1 LRALRS
7 ADIASRSWATVGLLA
22 ELGGKAG
29 GSRVSLVDR
38 SSLTVAVVL
47 PCLNE
52 QEAVGLCVR
61 HARHALAAG
70 GLDGEVIVVDNGSTD
85 GSAEEAAAAGA
96 RVIAEPRRGY
106 GRALRTGFEGA
117 DADVVVMADADGT
130 YDLSKLPQLVRPVLD
145 GDADMALATRL
156 DGATRQSMP
165 LLHRY
170 LGTPVITF
178 LTSRA
183 CGRKVTGDSQT
194 GYRAF
199 RRDLMVGLD
208 LRSDGMELA
217 SEMLIK
223 AARGGLRIRDI
234 EGGYAPRIGESKLDT
249 WSDGWR
255 HLILIL
261 LLAPDLL
268 LIGPGLVLAAAGLAA
283 LGLGFVQPEGVE
295 IGSARWQPVFFSG
308 IAVVLGL
315 QALLGG
321 AILANASPVS
331 PTSRR
336 RFTFLDDPR
345 LPNRALAIGVLAV
358 LTGLAI
364 DVALFLAWWSD
375 RRSHPTTGVAFGFA
389 SLAQILLILG
399 GTVALCG
406 IIARFMR
413 RNGAHARVTSSTAAG
428 ARSKVDLGA

>member
-1 LRALRS
+1 
-7 ADIASRSWATVGLLA
+7 
-22 ELGGKAG
+22 
-29 GSRVSLVDR
+29 VSLVDNT
-38 SSLTVAVVL
+38 SQTVAVVL
-47 PCLNE
+47 PCLDE
-52 QEAVGLCVR
+52 REAVGLCVR
-61 HARHALAAG
+61 QARDALAAG

-85 GSAEEAAAAGA
+85 GSPEEAAAAGA

-106 GRALRTGFEGA
+106 GRALRTGFERA

-156 DGATRQSMP
+156 DGATRASMP

-178 LTSRA
+178 LTGRA
-183 CGRKVTGDSQT
+183 CGRKVTSDSQT

-199 RRDLMVGLD
+199 RRDRMLELG

-234 EGGYAPRIGESKLDT
+234 EGGYSPRIGESKLDT

-255 HLILIL
+255 HLLLIL

-283 LGLGFVQPEGVE
+283 LGLAFAQPQGVE

-308 IAVVLGL
+308 IALVLGV
-315 QALLGG
+315 QALLAG
-321 AILANASPVS
+321 AILANASPVAA
-331 PTSRR
+331 TSRR
-336 RFTFLDDPR
+336 RFAFLDDPR
-345 LPNRALAIGVLAV
+345 LANRALALGLGAILC
-358 LTGLAI
+358 GLAI
-364 DVALFLAWWSD
+364 DAALFLAWWTDTASA
-375 RRSHPTTGVAFGFA
+375 PTAGAAFGFA

-399 GTVALCG
+399 GTVALSG
-406 IIARFMR
+406 IIARFVR
-413 RNGAHARVTSSTAAG
+413 RNESSTPAQPAAP
-428 ARSKVDLGA
+428 AADQAEAETTAQ

>member
-1 LRALRS
+1 
-7 ADIASRSWATVGLLA
+7 LA

-29 GSRVSLVDR
+29 GKRVSVVDKT
-38 SSLTVAVVL
+38 SPTVAVVL
-47 PCLNE
+47 PCLDE
-52 QEAVGLCVR
+52 HEAVGLCVR
-61 HARHALAAG
+61 QAREALADG

-85 GSAEEAAAAGA
+85 ASVEVAAAAGA

-106 GRALRTGFEGA
+106 GRALRTGFEQA

-130 YDLSKLPQLVRPVLD
+130 YDLSKLPRLVRPVLD
-145 GDADMALATRL
+145 GDADMVLATRL

-183 CGRKVTGDSQT
+183 CGRRVTGDSQT

-199 RRDLMVGLD
+199 RRDRLLSLR

-223 AARGGLRIRDI
+223 AARSGLRIRDI

-268 LIGPGLVLAAAGLAA
+268 LIGPGLVLAAVGLTA
-283 LGLGFVQPEGVE
+283 LGLTFAQPEGVE

-308 IAVVLGL
+308 IALVLGV

-331 PTSRR
+331 ATSRR
-336 RFTFLDDPR
+336 RFAFVDDPR

-358 LTGLAI
+358 LCGLAI
-364 DVALFLAWWSD
+364 DVALFFAWWSD
-375 RRSHPTTGVAFGFA
+375 TSSPPTTGVAFGFA
-389 SLAQILLILG
+389 SIAQILLILG
-399 GTVALCG
+399 GTVALSG
-406 IIARFMR
+406 IIARFIR
-413 RNGAHARVTSSTAAG
+413 RNGAPAPSPTATMVEPRAG
-428 ARSKVDLGA
+428 AVPRQSGRGSHADVI

>member
-1 LRALRS
+1 V
-7 ADIASRSWATVGLLA
+7 ILA

-29 GSRVSLVDR
+29 GKRVSLVDHT
-38 SSLTVAVVL
+38 SQTVAVVL
-47 PCLNE
+47 PCLDE
-52 QEAVGLCVR
+52 HEAVALCVR
-61 HARHALAAG
+61 QARDALAAG

-85 GSAEEAAAAGA
+85 GSAEAAAGAGA
-96 RVIAEPRRGY
+96 RVISEPRRGY
-106 GRALRTGFEGA
+106 GRALRTGFERT

-130 YDLSKLPQLVRPVLD
+130 YDLSELPQLVRPVID

-156 DGATRQSMP
+156 DGASRESMP

-183 CGRKVTGDSQT
+183 CGRKVTADSQT
-194 GYRAF
+194 GFRAF
-199 RRDLMVGLD
+199 RRDRTLELG

-255 HLILIL
+255 HLMLIL

-268 LIGPGLVLAAAGLAA
+268 LIGPGLVLATAGLLT
-283 LGLGFVQPEGVE
+283 LGLAFVQPGGVE

-308 IAVVLGL
+308 IAVVLGV
-315 QALLGG
+315 QALLAGVV
-321 AILANASPVS
+321 LAHASPV
-331 PTSRR
+331 TSATR
-336 RFTFLDDPR
+336 RFAFLDDPR
-345 LPNRALAIGVLAV
+345 LPSRALATGILAM
-358 LTGLAI
+358 TCGLAI
-364 DVALFLAWWSD
+364 DLGLFIAWWNDTTSA
-375 RRSHPTTGVAFGFA
+375 PTSGLEFGFA

-399 GTVALCG
+399 GTIASSG
-406 IIARFMR
+406 IIARFVR
-413 RNGAHARVTSSTAAG
+413 RSGASIPGQRETTLADDI
-428 ARSKVDLGA
+428 DLGPGTREGVELG

>member
-1 LRALRS
+1 M
-7 ADIASRSWATVGLLA
+7 
-22 ELGGKAG
+22 
-29 GSRVSLVDR
+29 LVDR
-38 SSLTVAVVL
+38 STQSVAVVL

-52 QEAVGLCVR
+52 REAVGLCVR
-61 HARHALAAG
+61 QARDALAAG
-70 GLDGEVIVVDNGSTD
+70 DLEGKVIVVDNGSTD
-85 GSAEEAAAAGA
+85 GSAEVAAAAGA
-96 RVIAEPRRGY
+96 RVITEPRRGY
-106 GRALRTGFEGA
+106 GRALRTGFERA

-156 DGATRQSMP
+156 DGATRESMP

-183 CGRKVTGDSQT
+183 CGRKVTADSQT

-199 RRDLMVGLD
+199 RRDRMLGLG

-223 AARGGLRIRDI
+223 AARGGLRIRDVK
-234 EGGYAPRIGESKLDT
+234 GGYAPRIGESKLDT

-268 LIGPGLVLAAAGLAA
+268 LIGPGLVLAAAGLVA
-283 LGLGFVQPEGVE
+283 LGLTFAQPQGVDV
-295 IGSARWQPVFFSG
+295 GSARWQPVFFSG
-308 IAVVLGL
+308 IALVLGV

-336 RFTFLDDPR
+336 RFAFLDDAR
-345 LPNRALAIGVLAV
+345 LPRRALALGVVAILC
-358 LTGLAI
+358 GLAI

-375 RRSHPTTGVAFGFA
+375 TSSPPTTGVAFGFA

-399 GTVALCG
+399 GTVALSG
-406 IIARFMR
+406 VIARFVR
-413 RNGAHARVTSSTAAG
+413 RNGTSGPSPSADADATDLEAEPSATGQGAMSTSA
-428 ARSKVDLGA
+428 

>member
-1 LRALRS
+1 
-7 ADIASRSWATVGLLA
+7 
-22 ELGGKAG
+22 
-29 GSRVSLVDR
+29 VSLLDR
-38 SSLTVAVVL
+38 SSQSLAVVL

-52 QEAVGLCVR
+52 GEAVGLCVR
-61 HARHALAAG
+61 QARDALAAA
-70 GLDGEVIVVDNGSTD
+70 GLDGEVIVVDNGSMD
-85 GSAEEAAAAGA
+85 GSAEVAAAAGA

-106 GRALRTGFEGA
+106 GRALRTGFEQAGA
-117 DADVVVMADADGT
+117 DVIVMADADGT
-130 YDLSKLPQLVRPVLD
+130 YDLSKVPQLVRPVLD

-156 DGATRQSMP
+156 DGATRASMP

-199 RRDLMVGLD
+199 RRDRMLELGLC
-208 LRSDGMELA
+208 SDGMELA

-255 HLILIL
+255 HLLLIL

-283 LGLGFVQPEGVE
+283 LGLAFTQPQGVE

-308 IAVVLGL
+308 IALVLGV
-315 QALLGG
+315 QALLAG
-321 AILANASPVS
+321 AILANASPVAV
-331 PTSRR
+331 TSRR
-336 RFTFLDDPR
+336 RFAFLDDPR
-345 LPNRALAIGVLAV
+345 LPNRALALGVVAILC
-358 LTGLAI
+358 GLAI
-364 DVALFLAWWSD
+364 DVGLFLAWWNDTS
-375 RRSHPTTGVAFGFA
+375 SAPTTGVAFGFA

-399 GTVALCG
+399 GTVALSG
-406 IIARFMR
+406 IIARFVR
-413 RNGAHARVTSSTAAG
+413 RNGSSTPAQPAAT
-428 ARSKVDLGA
+428 AADQAEAETTAQ

>member
-1 LRALRS
+1 L
-7 ADIASRSWATVGLLA
+7 V

-29 GSRVSLVDR
+29 GRRVSLVDGT
-38 SSLTVAVVL
+38 SQTVAVVL
-47 PCLNE
+47 PCLDE
-52 QEAVGLCVR
+52 REAVGICVR
-61 HARHALAAG
+61 QARDALADV

-85 GSAEEAAAAGA
+85 GSAEVAAAAGA
-96 RVIAEPRRGY
+96 RVITEQRRGY
-106 GRALRTGFEGA
+106 GRALRTGFERA

-130 YDLSKLPQLVRPVLD
+130 YDLTKLPQLVRPVLD
-145 GDADMALATRL
+145 GNADVALATRF
-156 DGATRQSMP
+156 DAAKRESMP

-194 GYRAF
+194 GFRAF
-199 RRDLMVGLD
+199 RRDRMLGLG

-255 HLILIL
+255 HLMLIL

-283 LGLGFVQPEGVE
+283 LGLTFVQPQGVD

-308 IAVVLGL
+308 IALVLGV

-331 PTSRR
+331 ATSRR
-336 RFTFLDDPR
+336 RFAFLDDPR
-345 LPNRALAIGVLAV
+345 LANRALALGVVAILC
-358 LTGLAI
+358 GLAI

-375 RRSHPTTGVAFGFA
+375 TSSAPTTGVTFGFA
-389 SLAQILLILG
+389 ALAQILLILG
-399 GTVALCG
+399 GTVALSG
-406 IIARFMR
+406 VIARFVR
-413 RNGAHARVTSSTAAG
+413 RDGVQGPSGSTIAVNLEAPPSATGQGAMSAST
-428 ARSKVDLGA
+428 

>member
-1 LRALRS
+1 
-7 ADIASRSWATVGLLA
+7 
-22 ELGGKAG
+22 
-29 GSRVSLVDR
+29 
-38 SSLTVAVVL
+38 
-47 PCLNE
+47 
-52 QEAVGLCVR
+52 
-61 HARHALAAG
+61 
-70 GLDGEVIVVDNGSTD
+70 
-85 GSAEEAAAAGA
+85 
-96 RVIAEPRRGY
+96 
-106 GRALRTGFEGA
+106 
-117 DADVVVMADADGT
+117 
-130 YDLSKLPQLVRPVLD
+130 VLD

-156 DGATRQSMP
+156 DGAARESMP

-199 RRDLMVGLD
+199 RRDRMLSLG

-255 HLILIL
+255 HLMLIL

-268 LIGPGLVLAAAGLAA
+268 LIGPGLVLVAAGLGA
-283 LGLGFVQPEGVE
+283 LGLTFVQPQGVD

-308 IAVVLGL
+308 IALVLGA

-331 PTSRR
+331 AMSRR
-336 RFTFLDDPR
+336 RFAFLDDPR
-345 LPNRALAIGVLAV
+345 LPNRALALGVVAILS
-358 LTGLAI
+358 GLAI

-375 RRSHPTTGVAFGFA
+375 TSAAPTTGVTFGFA

-399 GTVALCG
+399 GTVALSG
-406 IIARFMR
+406 VIARFVR
-413 RNGAHARVTSSTAAG
+413 RNGAPGPSGSVIEADEEAPPAPGQGAMRTSA
-428 ARSKVDLGA
+428 

>member
-1 LRALRS
+1 VLM
-7 ADIASRSWATVGLLA
+7 
-22 ELGGKAG
+22 
-29 GSRVSLVDR
+29 DR
-38 SSLTVAVVL
+38 SSHTVAVVL

-52 QEAVGLCVR
+52 REAVGLCVR
-61 HARHALAAG
+61 QARAALAAG
-70 GLDGEVIVVDNGSTD
+70 GLEGEVIVVDNGSTD
-85 GSAEEAAAAGA
+85 GSAEVAAAAGA
-96 RVIAEPRRGY
+96 RVISEPRRGY
-106 GRALRTGFEGA
+106 GRALRTGFDRT

-130 YDLSKLPQLVRPVLD
+130 YDLSKLLQLARPVLD

-156 DGATRQSMP
+156 DGAARESMP

-199 RRDLMVGLD
+199 RRDGMLSLG

-234 EGGYAPRIGESKLDT
+234 NGGYARRIGESKLDT

-255 HLILIL
+255 HLMLIL

-268 LIGPGLVLAAAGLAA
+268 LIGPGLVLVAAGLGA
-283 LGLGFVQPEGVE
+283 LGLTFVQPQGVD

-308 IAVVLGL
+308 IALVLGV

-331 PTSRR
+331 AMSRR
-336 RFTFLDDPR
+336 RFAFLDDPR
-345 LPNRALAIGVLAV
+345 LPNRALALGVVAILS
-358 LTGLAI
+358 GLAI

-375 RRSHPTTGVAFGFA
+375 TSAGPTTGVTFGFA

-399 GTVALCG
+399 GTVALSG
-406 IIARFMR
+406 VIARFVR
-413 RNGAHARVTSSTAAG
+413 RNGAPGPSGSVIEVDGEAPPPASGQGAMSTSA
-428 ARSKVDLGA
+428 

>member
-1 LRALRS
+1 
-7 ADIASRSWATVGLLA
+7 
-22 ELGGKAG
+22 
-29 GSRVSLVDR
+29 
-38 SSLTVAVVL
+38 
-47 PCLNE
+47 
-52 QEAVGLCVR
+52 
-61 HARHALAAG
+61 
-70 GLDGEVIVVDNGSTD
+70 
-85 GSAEEAAAAGA
+85 
-96 RVIAEPRRGY
+96 
-106 GRALRTGFEGA
+106 LRTGFDGA
-117 DADVVVMADADGT
+117 DSDVVVMADADGT

-156 DGATRQSMP
+156 DGATRASMP

-183 CGRKVTGDSQT
+183 CGRKVTADSQT

-199 RRDLMVGLD
+199 RRDPMLGLG

-223 AARGGLRIRDI
+223 AARGGLRVRDV

-255 HLILIL
+255 HLMLIL

-283 LGLGFVQPEGVE
+283 LGLTFAQPQGVD

-308 IAVVLGL
+308 IALVLGL

-331 PTSRR
+331 AASRR
-336 RFTFLDDPR
+336 RFAFLDDPR
-345 LPNRALAIGVLAV
+345 LPSRALALGVVAILC
-358 LTGLAI
+358 GLAI

-375 RRSHPTTGVAFGFA
+375 TSSPPTTGVAFGFA

-399 GTVALCG
+399 GTVALSG
-406 IIARFMR
+406 VIARFVR
-413 RNGAHARVTSSTAAG
+413 RNGTPGPASGVAATGREARPSATGQGAVSTSA
-428 ARSKVDLGA
+428 

>member
-1 LRALRS
+1 
-7 ADIASRSWATVGLLA
+7 
-22 ELGGKAG
+22 
-29 GSRVSLVDR
+29 VSLVDNT
-38 SSLTVAVVL
+38 SQTVAVVL
-47 PCLNE
+47 PCLDE
-52 QEAVGLCVR
+52 REAVGLCVR
-61 HARHALAAG
+61 QARDALAAG
-70 GLDGEVIVVDNGSTD
+70 DLEGEVIVVDNGSTD
-85 GSAEEAAAAGA
+85 GSAEAAAAAGA

-106 GRALRTGFEGA
+106 GRALRTGFERA
-117 DADVVVMADADGT
+117 DADVIVMADADGT

-156 DGATRQSMP
+156 DGATRASMP

-178 LTSRA
+178 LTGRA
-183 CGRKVTGDSQT
+183 CGRKVTSDSQT

-199 RRDLMVGLD
+199 RRDRMLELG

-255 HLILIL
+255 HLLLIL

-283 LGLGFVQPEGVE
+283 LGLAFTQPQGVE

-308 IAVVLGL
+308 IALVLGV
-315 QALLGG
+315 QALLAG
-321 AILANASPVS
+321 AILANASPVA
-331 PTSRR
+331 PTSQR
-336 RFTFLDDPR
+336 RFAFLDDPR
-345 LPNRALAIGVLAV
+345 LPNRALALGLIAILCGV
-358 LTGLAI
+358 AI
-364 DVALFLAWWSD
+364 DVALFVAWWTD
-375 RRSHPTTGVAFGFA
+375 TAAAPTAGAAFGFA

-399 GTVALCG
+399 GTVALSG
-406 IIARFMR
+406 IIARFVR
-413 RNGAHARVTSSTAAG
+413 RNESSTPAQSAAP
-428 ARSKVDLGA
+428 AADQAEAETTAQ

>member
-1 LRALRS
+1 
-7 ADIASRSWATVGLLA
+7 
-22 ELGGKAG
+22 
-29 GSRVSLVDR
+29 VSLVDNT
-38 SSLTVAVVL
+38 SQTVAVVL
-47 PCLNE
+47 PCLDE
-52 QEAVGLCVR
+52 REAVGLCVR
-61 HARHALAAG
+61 QARDALAAG

-85 GSAEEAAAAGA
+85 GSPEEAAAAGA

-106 GRALRTGFEGA
+106 GRALRTGFERA

-156 DGATRQSMP
+156 DGATRASMP

-178 LTSRA
+178 LTGRA
-183 CGRKVTGDSQT
+183 CGRKVTSDSQT

-199 RRDLMVGLD
+199 RRDRMLELG

-234 EGGYAPRIGESKLDT
+234 EGGYSPRIGESKLDT

-255 HLILIL
+255 HLLLIL

-283 LGLGFVQPEGVE
+283 LGLAFAQPQGVE

-308 IAVVLGL
+308 IALVLGV
-315 QALLGG
+315 QALLAG
-321 AILANASPVS
+321 AILANASPVAATS
-331 PTSRR
+331 PR
-336 RFTFLDDPR
+336 RFAFLDDPR
-345 LPNRALAIGVLAV
+345 LANRALALGLGAILC
-358 LTGLAI
+358 GLAI
-364 DVALFLAWWSD
+364 DAALFLAWWTDTASA
-375 RRSHPTTGVAFGFA
+375 PTAGAAFGFA

-399 GTVALCG
+399 GTVALSG
-406 IIARFMR
+406 IIARFVR
-413 RNGAHARVTSSTAAG
+413 RNESSTPAQPAAP
-428 ARSKVDLGA
+428 AADQAEAETTAQ

>member
-1 LRALRS
+1 
-7 ADIASRSWATVGLLA
+7 
-22 ELGGKAG
+22 
-29 GSRVSLVDR
+29 VSLVDR
-38 SSLTVAVVL
+38 SSHAVAVVL

-52 QEAVGLCVR
+52 REAVGPCVR
-61 HARHALAAG
+61 QARDALAGG
-70 GLDGEVIVVDNGSTD
+70 GLEGEVIVVDNGSTD
-85 GSAEEAAAAGA
+85 GSAEVAAAAGA
-96 RVIAEPRRGY
+96 RVITEPRRGY
-106 GRALRTGFEGA
+106 GRALRTGFERA

-145 GDADMALATRL
+145 GDADVALATRL
-156 DGATRQSMP
+156 DGATRASMP

-183 CGRKVTGDSQT
+183 CGRKVTADSQT

-199 RRDLMVGLD
+199 RRDRMLGLG
-208 LRSDGMELA
+208 LRSEGMELA
-217 SEMLIK
+217 SEMLVK
-223 AARGGLRIRDI
+223 AARSGLRIRDI

-255 HLILIL
+255 HLMLIL

-283 LGLGFVQPEGVE
+283 LGLTFAQPQGVD

-308 IAVVLGL
+308 IALVLGV

-331 PTSRR
+331 AASRR
-336 RFTFLDDPR
+336 RFAFLDDPR
-345 LPNRALAIGVLAV
+345 LPIRALALGILAI
-358 LTGLAI
+358 LCGLAI

-375 RRSHPTTGVAFGFA
+375 TSSPPTTGVAFGFA

-399 GTVALCG
+399 GTVALSG
-406 IIARFMR
+406 VIARFVR
-413 RNGAHARVTSSTAAG
+413 RNGTPGPAPNVDATGCEAQPSATDQGAMSTSA
-428 ARSKVDLGA
+428 

>member
-1 LRALRS
+1 L
-7 ADIASRSWATVGLLA
+7 VLA

-29 GSRVSLVDR
+29 GSVSLLDR
-38 SSLTVAVVL
+38 SSQSLAVVL
-47 PCLNE
+47 PCLDE
-52 QEAVGLCVR
+52 REAVGLCVR
-61 HARHALAAG
+61 KARDALAAA

-85 GSAEEAAAAGA
+85 GSAEVAAAAGA

-106 GRALRTGFEGA
+106 GRALRTGFEQA

-130 YDLSKLPQLVRPVLD
+130 YDLSKLPQLVQPVLD

-156 DGATRQSMP
+156 DGATRASMP

-183 CGRKVTGDSQT
+183 CGRKVTSDSQT

-199 RRDLMVGLD
+199 RRDRMLELG

-255 HLILIL
+255 HLLLIL

-283 LGLGFVQPEGVE
+283 LGLAFTQPQGVE

-308 IAVVLGL
+308 IALVLGV

-321 AILANASPVS
+321 AILANASPVA

-336 RFTFLDDPR
+336 RFGFLDDPR
-345 LPNRALAIGVLAV
+345 LPNRALALGLVAIVCGV
-358 LTGLAI
+358 AI
-364 DVALFLAWWSD
+364 DVALFLAWWTDTS
-375 RRSHPTTGVAFGFA
+375 SAPTTGVAFGFA

-399 GTVALCG
+399 GTVALSG
-406 IIARFMR
+406 IIARFVR
-413 RNGAHARVTSSTAAG
+413 RNGSSPPTQAAATAADQTEAETT
-428 ARSKVDLGA
+428 AR